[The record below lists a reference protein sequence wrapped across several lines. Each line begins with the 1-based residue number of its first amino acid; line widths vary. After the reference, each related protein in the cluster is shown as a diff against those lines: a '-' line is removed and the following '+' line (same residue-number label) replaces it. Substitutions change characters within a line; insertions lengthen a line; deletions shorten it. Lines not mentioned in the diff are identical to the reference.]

1 MFKKIIS
8 TILSVAVIAV
18 LFCVGAVSASA
29 ESYDVYKGDTIQY
42 IFSAGVSD
50 NVAGVA
56 VDAWYS
62 TEYLKPVDGVLL
74 VGNGY
79 VNTEY
84 KPGAMK
90 WNFIIMGGR
99 AFNNEDVVTIT
110 FTVLKSG
117 YLSDLGLSYN
127 CVECF
132 NDSLQD
138 VSDNFNTFITTR
150 IVVEPTGERPEPA
163 TDSEVTLPSDTDT
176 NGGTDNTPSTD
187 THTDNTTDSVNEP
200 NTDTASDVKATDSDK
215 DSDTSSDKSSDTTS
229 DTDTA
234 SDSLKP
240 ETEIDPG
247 VEDSSDT
254 ATESGSSD
262 TSLDTSNTDTSSSF
276 STDSGSNSGNAQ
288 NNNTSAIQTAGTTAI
303 IVLVLL
309 LVGAGGILFI
319 TKRNRMN

>member
-8 TILSVAVIAV
+8 IILSVAVMAA
-18 LFCVGAVSASA
+18 LFCVGSLSVSAD
-29 ESYDVYKGDTIQY
+29 SYDVYKGDTVKY
-42 IFSAGVSD
+42 IFSTGVSD

-56 VDAWYS
+56 VDSWYS
-62 TEYLKPVDGVLL
+62 TEYLKPIDGVLH
-74 VGNGY
+74 VGGGY
-79 VNTEY
+79 VNTDY
-84 KPGAMK
+84 QPGAMK

-150 IVVEPTGERPEPA
+150 TVIEPTGERPDPA
-163 TDSEVTLPSDTDT
+163 TDSEVKTTSDTDT

-200 NTDTASDVKATDSDK
+200 NTDTTSDIKATDSDK
-215 DSDTSSDKSSDTTS
+215 DSDTSSDENSDTTS
-229 DTDTA
+229 DTSTDEA
-234 SDSLKP
+234 SDSSTP
-240 ETEIDPG
+240 ETEINPG
-247 VEDSSDT
+247 VSESSDT
-254 ATESGSSD
+254 ATSENDSSD
-262 TSLDTSNTDTSSSF
+262 TSSDTSSSF
-276 STDSGSNSGNAQ
+276 STDSSSNSGNAQ

-303 IVLVLL
+303 IAFVLI
-309 LVGAGGILFI
+309 LVVAGGILFI
-319 TKRNRMN
+319 TKKNRMN